1 MPTAYPCTFTV
12 PPGTTGGK
20 LSGGFPNGRP
30 TLQNGDSINVSVSF
44 TAGDSTAPNGLL
56 QGIFVFTA
64 AADAV
69 SNQATPSP
77 FVFGSQNYACVSGT
91 RVSGTA
97 QGPNLVFNFGDWT
110 YAGQLPGSYELTFIA
125 INDFGTGQYQW
136 SEDPEFETGN

>member
-1 MPTAYPCTFTV
+1 MHVHGSSWP
-12 PPGTTGGK
+12 TGGK
-20 LSGGFPNGRP
+20 LSGGFPNGERP

-77 FVFGSQNYACVSGT
+77 FVFGSQNYACV
-91 RVSGTA
+91 R
-97 QGPNLVFNFGDWT
+97 
-110 YAGQLPGSYELTFIA
+110 YPGRWFVQERTSF
-125 INDFGTGQYQW
+125 
-136 SEDPEFETGN
+136 